1 MKKQIIAGMLVLVL
15 LILPASLYVQID
27 RSFRQNLE
35 NARDSALREESAVAR
50 ALTMEL
56 QRDEARGESNTTLQR
71 VAWEAQRKYGSDS
84 VRILLYS
91 GRTPMTV
98 AELPVNAPE
107 DELLN
112 AAERSTYLSST
123 DHNLYIVHPLDA
135 QVRLITVT
143 DFSPFYEARG
153 SQIRF
158 GALVCLGGLLLA
170 AVLALL
176 ISGRI
181 TRSLRR
187 LARSADAVRNGAELD
202 LQPTGKKDD
211 IGRLTDAFVAMND
224 AVKKREENLKEQAE
238 QRQRLIDALAHEM
251 RTPLTSVIGAA
262 RLIQQENAD
271 EEMRGQMCDL
281 IVKESRRLS
290 DMDENLM
297 KLTRMNGAEPEPE
310 TFSMREMAEEAL
322 AVVPDAVLSGED
334 STVTA
339 DRSLVIQMLRNLVNN
354 AAKSGTETPVRVTL
368 HHRGFTVSDEGR
380 GMTEEEVRRCT
391 EPFWKADPARTRASG
406 GAGLG
411 LTICREIAR
420 LHGTELIIRSEP
432 GKGTDVEFTVPLH
445 PGEDPET
452 GNPVS
457 CD

>member
-1 MKKQIIAGMLVLVL
+1 MKKRIFIGMLALVL
-15 LILPASLYVQID
+15 LILPVSLYLQID
-27 RSFRQNLE
+27 RAFRQNLE
-35 NARDSALREESAVAR
+35 SARSSALREESAIAQGLSLELRRNEENESR
-50 ALTMEL
+50 ATIL
-56 QRDEARGESNTTLQR
+56 R
-71 VAWEAQRKYGSDS
+71 VAWEAQKRYGSET
-84 VRILLYS
+84 VQVLLYADKAPLTS
-91 GRTPMTV
+91 SQLPETAPASLLE
-98 AELPVNAPE
+98 AE
-107 DELLN
+107 
-112 AAERSTYLSST
+112 ERSTYLSSA
-123 DHNLYIVHPLDA
+123 DHLLYIVHPLDS
-135 QVRLITVT
+135 QIRLITVT
-143 DFSPFYEARG
+143 DFSPFYETRRE
-153 SQIRF
+153 QTTY
-158 GALVCLGGLLLA
+158 GALVCLGGIVLA

-187 LARSADAVRNGAELD
+187 LARSADAVRSGAEFD

-271 EEMRGQMCDL
+271 EKMRGQMCDL

-297 KLTRMNGAEPEPE
+297 KLTRMNGAELKTE
-310 TFSMREMAEEAL
+310 TFSLKEAAEEAL
-322 AVVPDAVLSGED
+322 AVTPDAELSGED
-334 STVTA
+334 SAVTA
-339 DRSLVIQMLRNLVNN
+339 DRALVIHLMRNLVNN
-354 AAKSGTETPVRVTL
+354 AVKSGTQTPVRVKL
-368 HHRGFTVSDEGR
+368 HEGGFTVSDEGR
-380 GMTEEEVRRCT
+380 GMTEEEIRQCT

-420 LHGTELIIRSEP
+420 LHGAELEIRSVP
-432 GKGTDVEFTVPLH
+432 GEGTDVVFTLPLH
-445 PGEDPET
+445 PGEDSET
-452 GNPVS
+452 VLPVS
-457 CD
+457 

>member
-35 NARDSALREESAVAR
+35 NARDSALREESAIAR

-56 QRDEARGESNTTLQR
+56 QRDEVRGESNTTLQR

-91 GRTPMTV
+91 GGAPMTG
-98 AELPVNAPE
+98 AELPENAPA
-107 DELLN
+107 DALLN
-112 AAERSTYLSST
+112 AEERSTYLSSV
-123 DHNLYIVHPLDA
+123 DRYLYIVHPLDA

-211 IGRLTDAFVAMND
+211 IGRLTDAFVAMNG
-224 AVKKREENLKEQAE
+224 AVKQREENLKEQAE

-262 RLIQQENAD
+262 RLIQNETAGA
-271 EEMRGQMCDL
+271 ETRAEMCDL
-281 IVKESRRLS
+281 IVRESRRLA
-290 DMDENLM
+290 DIDENLM
-297 KLTRMNGAEPEPE
+297 KMTRMNGAEPEME
-310 TFSMREMAEEAL
+310 TFSLKEMAEEAL
-322 AVVPDAVLSGED
+322 EVIPGIELRGED

-339 DRSLVIQMLRNLVNN
+339 DRALVIQLMRNLVNN
-354 AAKSGTETPVRVTL
+354 ALKSGTETPVRVTL
-368 HHRGFTVSDEGR
+368 HEGGFTVSDEGR
-380 GMTEEEVRRCT
+380 GMTAEEVSRCT

-411 LTICREIAR
+411 LAICREIAR
-420 LHGTELIIRSEP
+420 LHGTEMEIRSEP
-432 GKGTDVEFTVPLH
+432 GKGTDVEFTLPLH
-445 PGEDPET
+445 SGEDSET
-452 GNPVS
+452 ANPVS

>member
-1 MKKQIIAGMLVLVL
+1 MKKQIFIGMLALVL
-15 LILPASLYVQID
+15 LILPVSLYLQID
-27 RSFRQNLE
+27 RGFRQNLE
-35 NARDSALREESAVAR
+35 SARDSALREESAVAR
-50 ALTMEL
+50 ALSLEMR
-56 QRDEARGESNTTLQR
+56 RDENSGSRATVRR
-71 VAWEAQRKYGSDS
+71 VAWEAQKKYGSEN
-84 VRILLYS
+84 VQILLYMD
-91 GRTPMTV
+91 GTPLTGSQLPETAPDILLQ
-98 AELPVNAPE
+98 AE
-107 DELLN
+107 
-112 AAERSTYLSST
+112 ERSTYLSSV
-123 DHNLYIVHPLDA
+123 DHNMYIVHPLDA
-135 QVRLITVT
+135 QIRLITVT
-143 DFSPFYEARG
+143 DFSPFYEMRREQVTYG
-153 SQIRF
+153 T
-158 GALVCLGGLLLA
+158 LVCLGGIALA

-176 ISGRI
+176 ISGGI

-187 LARSADAVRNGAELD
+187 LARSADAVRSGAEFD
-202 LQPTGKKDD
+202 LQPAGKKDD
-211 IGRLTDAFVAMND
+211 IGKLTDAFVAMND
-224 AVKKREENLKEQAE
+224 AVQKREETLKEQAE

-262 RLIQQENAD
+262 RLIQKDSTDPA
-271 EEMRGQMCDL
+271 MRAQMCDL

-310 TFSMREMAEEAL
+310 TFSLKEMAEEAL
-322 AVVPDAVLSGED
+322 TAAPETVLRGED
-334 STVTA
+334 STITA
-339 DRSLVIQMLRNLVNN
+339 DRALVIQLLRNLVNN

-368 HHRGFTVSDEGR
+368 HPGGFTVSDEGR

-411 LTICREIAR
+411 LSICKEIAR
-420 LHGTELIIRSEP
+420 LHGTELEIRSEP
-432 GKGTDVEFTVPLH
+432 GKGTDIEFTVPLH